1 MLYRKKSFYWKWFQ
15 IFSSWIIKS
24 KSCWNIVYDDNKYHN
39 DDNNDNKY
47 DNKYDDDDN
56 KYHNDDNID
65 HDDNNDTV
73 DEWLH

>member
-1 MLYRKKSFYWKWFQ
+1 MISN
-15 IFSSWIIKS
+15 FSSWIIKF
-24 KSCWNIVYDDNKYHN
+24 KSCRNIVYD
-39 DDNNDNKY
+39 